1 MASWSMTYTT
11 VHDIRL
17 RSMEDRD
24 LRTAGVLTE
33 EREVLASRA
42 VLGRYS
48 SFFRNILSTIPVG
61 GAVSPWTLLSLIS
74 FHRLARLVVAKLPAS
89 TSPWATGTGF
99 ASSRQIVNNV
109 PFIRQISALWEVL
122 LLGRVVVEE
131 AEFSNLEAAL
141 NLAVVSEKAGLSCL
155 IVLVC

>member
-1 MASWSMTYTT
+1 MTYTT

-61 GAVSPWTLLSLIS
+61 GAVSPWTFIIMNL
-74 FHRLARLVVAKLPAS
+74 FPQA
-89 TSPWATGTGF
+89 GTVGGGQAPCIHLTMGYGF
-99 ASSRQIVNNV
+99 CKQ
-109 PFIRQISALWEVL
+109 
-122 LLGRVVVEE
+122 
-131 AEFSNLEAAL
+131 
-141 NLAVVSEKAGLSCL
+141 
-155 IVLVC
+155 

>member
-33 EREVLASRA
+33 EREVLASRV

-48 SFFRNILSTIPVG
+48 SVFRNILNAIPVG

-74 FHRLARLVVAKLPAS
+74 FHRLARRLVVAMLPSS
-89 TSPWATGTGF
+89 TST
-99 ASSRQIVNNV
+99 
-109 PFIRQISALWEVL
+109 
-122 LLGRVVVEE
+122 
-131 AEFSNLEAAL
+131 
-141 NLAVVSEKAGLSCL
+141 
-155 IVLVC
+155 